1 MVSLIMMAGSVAR
14 ARSMEIDRQMLN
26 HIISIGYPLIAVFA
40 LVSIYVWYRVNSD
53 RKAKRK

>member
-1 MVSLIMMAGSVAR
+1 MVSLIMADSVAR
-14 ARSMEIDRQMLN
+14 ARSMEINRQMMG

-53 RKAKRK
+53 RKVKRK

>member
-1 MVSLIMMAGSVAR
+1 MVSLIMTDSVAK
-14 ARSMEIDRQMLN
+14 ARSMEINRQMLN

-53 RKAKRK
+53 RKVKRK